1 VSDRLPVGQVAVS
14 DLGGAAA
21 SGYGLLAASP
31 LVAAADADFLT
42 ARPQVSDH
50 LHTADEPGPYFS
62 FHRLPSGAWAFSR
75 RFVAGRRRGAFNR
88 IVVHTLLLDRRALA
102 AVGEEPWLLL
112 AADRFATAGGALGL
126 GDLDAALADPALRS
140 LDDLELLPPAD
151 PQAER
156 RDLLLRR
163 RDLLAERW
171 GGEALAR
178 RLAWALAS
186 LEAGRRVLLPQGRE
200 GENLVALAASALP
213 ARDRTAAGFTTHL
226 GPGAGDL
233 VLLAAAPRP
242 AEARREQGRPDEWL
256 VPEEPVDAAGGGAEL
271 AAALLAADA
280 AGLLRLYGGLRTHRL
295 SLLADGGNL
304 RRWLVG
310 RGLLD
315 PQGYAEPAALAAA
328 LHELRLAPGERL
340 AVPGLSAAD
349 VLAPV
354 AATARRAVAAGQG
367 LDEAVAA
374 AWQALDG
381 AGLADDVA
389 RPEAVLDL
397 AGQADAPTVAVAVAL
412 VLRRHAE
419 RARSGWGG
427 GARGL
432 GTFPSRPLAAGGA
445 GSRAGAEPR
454 AGAGIRG
461 GAGPALPRRAA
472 AADAPRAA
480 GAGLSSLPAAAEP
493 PGELVDALRRADP
506 GPGDSIFSAVLGELA
521 RVLVA
526 AGSPGADR
534 VLPRL
539 ARESG
544 GLDRLRHGLGDAT
557 PELPVVLSLIEAARR
572 AGDEA
577 TAQRFAAVD
586 LVARLEI
593 EPEAPAADAERCAAA
608 VPLLRSDVDSWVE
621 ALRRTEGAAHRLL
634 VADLGRWLAE
644 APEPARRAAAAAAEE
659 EAAVRPGP
667 EVHGLSAALAAAGAP
682 PAEWLPFAVA
692 EARRLDTGAE
702 AHRLAAFERF
712 LATASSGDAMPR
724 DTARTETADSAS
736 ASARPE
742 IAPSPAAGASAAGGR
757 FLAALAREGAAGHA
771 VGVAHRRLAERLL
784 PDLVGHGERVAPA
797 LAVLER
803 VGWDELAAWAP
814 LVHRLGDLFE
824 DGGDSR
830 SASEARRAWWH
841 HAAQREDWAP
851 LPEEAPAMLQALAPD
866 DLAPLVGR
874 LLPQVRRLGDGAVE
888 DELVRALVER
898 APAASRFDVE
908 LARLVREVR
917 LARRPL
923 DLALTDAEE
932 AARGDGG
939 DAARRRTE
947 AVRLLLPRGA
957 RDRFAVLCD
966 LLASPRLWPAT
977 KLHLEDLAED
987 QLLGGPGAGPG
998 LGSEGL
1004 GGGLA
1009 AALPPLAVLAA
1020 RPRVLLA
1027 AGRALGRRWRE
1038 EPARAA
1044 GRFGEALAVRRY
1056 DFAAAF
1062 LAGTE
1067 ESRDRRFLRWLE
1079 RDGDPAVARALERA
1093 LRDPLARWSL
1103 GRWAGRFEEA
1113 A

>member
-1 VSDRLPVGQVAVS
+1 MSDRLTVGQVAVS
-14 DLGGAAA
+14 DLGGTAA

-31 LVAAADADFLT
+31 AVSAADADFLT

-88 IVVHTLLLDRRALA
+88 IVVHTLLLDRQALA

-112 AADRFATAGGALGL
+112 AAERFASAAGGALGL
-126 GDLDAALADPALRS
+126 GDLDALLADPALRS

-171 GGEALAR
+171 GGEVLAR

-213 ARDRTAAGFTTHL
+213 ARDRTAAGYTTHL
-226 GPGAGDL
+226 GPGAGEL

-256 VPEEPVDAAGGGAEL
+256 VPEEPVAAAGGGEEL

-315 PQGYAEPAALAAA
+315 PEGYAEPAALAAA

-374 AWQALDG
+374 AWEALDG
-381 AGLADDVA
+381 AGLGDDVA
-389 RPEAVLDL
+389 QPEAVLDL
-397 AGQADAPTVAVAVAL
+397 AGQADAHTVAVAVAL

-419 RARSGWGG
+419 RARSGRGG
-427 GARGL
+427 GVRGL
-432 GTFPSRPLAAGGA
+432 GTLL
-445 GSRAGAEPR
+445 
-454 AGAGIRG
+454 I
-461 GAGPALPRRAA
+461 
-472 AADAPRAA
+472 
-480 GAGLSSLPAAAEP
+480 
-493 PGELVDALRRADP
+493 DALRRVDP
-506 GPGDSIFSAVLGELA
+506 GPGDAVFGAVLGELA

-526 AGSPGADR
+526 AGSPGADQ

-572 AGDEA
+572 AGDET
-577 TAQRFAAVD
+577 TAQRLAAVD

-593 EPEAPAADAERCAAA
+593 EPEAPAADPERCAAA
-608 VPLLRSDVDSWVE
+608 VPLLRSDLDAWVE

-659 EAAVRPGP
+659 EAAIRPVP

-682 PAEWLPFAVA
+682 PVEWLPFAVA

-702 AHRLAAFERF
+702 SHRLAVFERF
-712 LATASSGDAMPR
+712 LATA
-724 DTARTETADSAS
+724 
-736 ASARPE
+736 
-742 IAPSPAAGASAAGGR
+742 PSPAAPSGDAPAALAPPDAAAPDVASSSRADASAAGGR

-784 PDLVGHGERVAPA
+784 PDLLGHGERVAPA

-824 DGGDSR
+824 DRGDAR
-830 SASEARRAWWH
+830 SASDARRAWWH
-841 HAAQREDWAP
+841 QAAQREDWSP
-851 LPEEAPAMLQALAPD
+851 LPEEAPAMLQALASD
-866 DLAPLVGR
+866 DLASLVGR
-874 LLPQVRRLGDGAVE
+874 LLPQVRELGGGAVE

-898 APAASRFDVE
+898 APAAARFDVE

-923 DLALTDAEE
+923 DLAVTDAEE

-939 DAARRRTE
+939 DAGRRRAE

-957 RDRFAVLCD
+957 RDRFATLCD

-977 KLHLEDLAED
+977 KLHLERLAED

-998 LGSEGL
+998 LGAEGL

-1009 AALPPLAVLAA
+1009 SALPPLAVLAA

-1038 EPARAA
+1038 EPGRAA
-1044 GRFGEALAVRRY
+1044 GRFGDALAARRY

-1067 ESRDRRFLRWLE
+1067 ESRDRKFLRWLE
-1079 RDGDPAVARALERA
+1079 RDGDPTVVRALDRA

-1103 GRWAGRFEEA
+1103 GRWSGRLEEA

>member
-1 VSDRLPVGQVAVS
+1 MSDRPPVGQVAVS

-88 IVVHTLLLDRRALA
+88 IVVHTLVLDRQALN

-112 AADRFATAGGALGL
+112 AAERFPAAGSDSRAL
-126 GDLDAALADPALRS
+126 GDLDAALSDPGLRS

-171 GGEALAR
+171 GAEVLAR
-178 RLAWALAS
+178 RLAWALAA

-213 ARDRTAAGFTTHL
+213 ARDRTTAGFTTHL
-226 GPGAGDL
+226 GPGTGDL

-256 VPEEPVDAAGGGAEL
+256 VPEEPVAAAGGGEEL

-315 PQGYAEPAALAAA
+315 PEGYAEPAALAAA

-354 AATARRAVAAGQG
+354 AATARRAVEAGQG
-367 LDEAVAA
+367 LAEAVAV
-374 AWQALDG
+374 AWEALDG

-389 RPEAVLDL
+389 RSDAVLDL
-397 AGQADAPTVAVAVAL
+397 AAQADAPTVALAAAL

-419 RARSGWGG
+419 RARSGWG
-427 GARGL
+427 
-432 GTFPSRPLAAGGA
+432 
-445 GSRAGAEPR
+445 
-454 AGAGIRG
+454 
-461 GAGPALPRRAA
+461 
-472 AADAPRAA
+472 APRAA
-480 GAGLSSLPAAAEP
+480 GAVLSSLPAAGDP
-493 PGELVDALRRADP
+493 PAELVDALRQVDP
-506 GPGDSIFSAVLGELA
+506 GPGDEIFAAVLGELA
-521 RVLVA
+521 RALVA

-572 AGDEA
+572 AGDEP
-577 TAQRFAAVD
+577 TAQRLAAGD

-593 EPEAPAADAERCAAA
+593 EPESPAAEAERCAAA
-608 VPLLRSDVDSWVE
+608 VPLLRADVEAWVE

-659 EAAVRPGP
+659 EASIRPVP
-667 EVHGLSAALAAAGAP
+667 EVHGLSAALAAAGATP
-682 PAEWLPFAVA
+682 LDWVPFALA

-712 LATASSGDAMPR
+712 L
-724 DTARTETADSAS
+724 SA
-736 ASARPE
+736 
-742 IAPSPAAGASAAGGR
+742 APSAAPAPSDAPPPAVVTPSSAGGR

-784 PDLVGHGERVAPA
+784 PELAGHGERVAPA
-797 LAVLER
+797 LGVLER

-824 DGGDSR
+824 DRGDAR

-851 LPEEAPAMLQALAPD
+851 LPEESPAMLQALSDD
-866 DLAPLVGR
+866 DLATLAGR
-874 LLPQVRRLGDGAVE
+874 LLPQLRRLGAGAVE

-898 APAASRFDVE
+898 APAAARFDVE

-923 DLALTDAEE
+923 DLALTDAEA
-932 AARGDGG
+932 AARGRGG
-939 DAARRRTE
+939 QVTRRRAE
-947 AVRLLLPRGA
+947 ALRLLLPAGG
-957 RDRFAVLCD
+957 RDRFAAVCD
-966 LLASPRLWPAT
+966 LLASPRLWPAA
-977 KLHLEDLAED
+977 KLHLEGLAED

-998 LGSEGL
+998 LAGEGL

-1009 AALPPLAVLAA
+1009 AALPPLTALAA

-1038 EPARAA
+1038 DPGRAA
-1044 GRFGEALAVRRY
+1044 GRLGDALAERRY

-1067 ESRDRRFLRWLE
+1067 ESRDRKFLRWLE

-1093 LRDPLARWSL
+1093 VREPLGRWSL